1 MRVLL
6 VEDTEDVGE
15 AIVARLRKIGY
26 AVDWE
31 TNGAAADD
39 ILGYE
44 AYDLVILDL
53 MLPEIDGLSI
63 LKRLRQRGSSTPV
76 LVLTARSA
84 IGDRVD
90 GLDLGADDYLV
101 KPFDYRELEARA
113 RVLLRRG
120 GSGSPTN
127 TLACGDMVL
136 DRCARSVL
144 VRGAAVELTRRE
156 FALVEVL
163 TRHPGRVF
171 GKDEIMAQL
180 FSFDDEPP
188 TENAVEQVVARVRR
202 KLATSGSKAEIRTL
216 RGLGYQIVC
225 P

>member
-31 TNGAAADD
+31 MNGAVADD

-113 RVLLRRG
+113 RASSYEEAG
-120 GSGSPTN
+120 
-127 TLACGDMVL
+127 
-136 DRCARSVL
+136 
-144 VRGAAVELTRRE
+144 
-156 FALVEVL
+156 
-163 TRHPGRVF
+163 PG
-171 GKDEIMAQL
+171 L
-180 FSFDDEPP
+180 PP
-188 TENAVEQVVARVRR
+188 
-202 KLATSGSKAEIRTL
+202 
-216 RGLGYQIVC
+216 
-225 P
+225 

>member
-1 MRVLL
+1 
-6 VEDTEDVGE
+6 
-15 AIVARLRKIGY
+15 
-26 AVDWE
+26 
-31 TNGAAADD
+31 
-39 ILGYE
+39 
-44 AYDLVILDL
+44 
-53 MLPEIDGLSI
+53 
-63 LKRLRQRGSSTPV
+63 
-76 LVLTARSA
+76 
-84 IGDRVD
+84 
-90 GLDLGADDYLV
+90 
-101 KPFDYRELEARA
+101 
-113 RVLLRRG
+113 
-120 GSGSPTN
+120 
-127 TLACGDMVL
+127 MVL

-144 VRGAAVELTRRE
+144 VGGAAVELTRRE